1 MVQGSVADAD
11 DDKFGCSC
19 DHISSMDSEED
30 AKNGD
35 NIVDEEDDDF
45 ESELN
50 GRKYY
55 LDGLLDDIV
64 GDDVIA
70 ETNSGK
76 LLGKRRNGVPE
87 AG

>member
-1 MVQGSVADAD
+1 MLMMISLAALATTSVGS
-11 DDKFGCSC
+11 
-19 DHISSMDSEED
+19 DSEED
-30 AKNGD
+30 AEDGD
-35 NIVDEEDDDF
+35 SIVDEEDDDF

-55 LDGLLDDIV
+55 LDGLLDDIA